1 MGVIAA
7 AASSQTSDISIFNGF
22 VTGKDSVHVSCS
34 HQYKCGE
41 TCKSESYTDSK
52 GKRRSRTVCRPKYC
66 DEHSYDVDW
75 DVYTTLGTYT
85 IDRADRRGLKMP
97 ERYSVV
103 EVADPVAQVGMV
115 TNFMLLDRNRFKV
128 DTAMHNRYVGKLP
141 AYPKPYDYYRF
152 NRVVQDPGV
161 NTDYDGINIWLNAQ
175 LSHDGPTK
183 QLNVILVVTQ
193 NPDDYFYALME
204 YWSGARKNDVILFY
218 GIDDEENIKWARA
231 MSFADGQDNQI
242 MLKQLQSMTYER
254 KFTDQLVQEQY
265 HLIKEDFKRVS
276 NKKFE
281 YMKNGWIPPTWVIV
295 TMVLLNLASAI
306 GIAVYVIKEDVA

>member
-1 MGVIAA
+1 
-7 AASSQTSDISIFNGF
+7 
-22 VTGKDSVHVSCS
+22 
-34 HQYKCGE
+34 
-41 TCKSESYTDSK
+41 
-52 GKRRSRTVCRPKYC
+52 
-66 DEHSYDVDW
+66 
-75 DVYTTLGTYT
+75 
-85 IDRADRRGLKMP
+85 
-97 ERYSVV
+97 
-103 EVADPVAQVGMV
+103 
-115 TNFMLLDRNRFKV
+115 
-128 DTAMHNRYVGKLP
+128 
-141 AYPKPYDYYRF
+141 
-152 NRVVQDPGV
+152 
-161 NTDYDGINIWLNAQ
+161 
-175 LSHDGPTK
+175 
-183 QLNVILVVTQ
+183 
-193 NPDDYFYALME
+193 ME